1 MCRGLFLLY
10 ELSHPHT
17 IFGVRI
23 NVFIIN
29 AFKMLQVLTHGEH
42 GREQVRQQ
50 ESVKDTCSELGVR
63 LPCIQALCLSFISFG
78 QLISPL

>member
-1 MCRGLFLLY
+1 MSMCRGLFLLY

-29 AFKMLQVLTHGEH
+29 AFKMLQVLTHSEH

-63 LPCIQALCLSFISFG
+63 LPCISKEEL
-78 QLISPL
+78 LIIVI

>member
-10 ELSHPHT
+10 ELSHPHS

-29 AFKMLQVLTHGEH
+29 AFKMLQVLTHREH
-42 GREQVRQQ
+42 GREQVSQR
-50 ESVKDTCSELGVR
+50 ESTMYTCSELGVR
-63 LPCIQALCLSFISFG
+63 LPCFQALCLSFISFG

>member
-1 MCRGLFLLY
+1 MSMCRELFLLY

-29 AFKMLQVLTHGEH
+29 AFKMQVLTHSEH
-42 GREQVRQQ
+42 GREQVRQR
-50 ESVKDTCSELGVR
+50 ESMKDTCSELGVT
-63 LPCIQALCLSFISFG
+63 LPCIQLSVY
-78 QLISPL
+78 